1 MDTLGFTIGKK
12 FTFTKT
18 FAESDVY
25 LFVYLI
31 GDFFPAHVN
40 EEYCKTMPYGTR
52 LVHGCLTFSLC
63 STVSGMAGVASGQDI
78 LAMGYDQLRFRK
90 PVFFGDTITATYWI
104 TEVDPVKRKTT
115 GQCVMT
121 NQRGGDRPHLPALH
135 EGPRPGRGGKGMNRW
150 HQHYPPGRLPQPGP
164 QGPLPGPAGHRP
176 GGPDLI
182 EDGDCLA
189 WSTHGSEPKVFLE
202 HLHTIAPRL
211 DKGGGLLEH
220 HHPVYLPRHQRPR
233 PGGGSSATTPSS
245 STSGRWGARG
255 AGCTTIS
262 RWTSTC
268 MPREFRPARLPT
280 SLWPRCRQWT
290 STAMSI

>member
-25 LFVYLI
+25 LFAGLI

-90 PVFFGDTITATYWI
+90 PVFFGDTIT
-104 TEVDPVKRKTT
+104 

-121 NQRGGDRPHLPALH
+121 NQRGETVLTCLH
-135 EGPRPGRGGKGMNRW
+135 YMKVLDLEGEG
-150 HQHYPPGRLPQPGP
+150 
-164 QGPLPGPAGHRP
+164 
-176 GGPDLI
+176 
-182 EDGDCLA
+182 
-189 WSTHGSEPKVFLE
+189 
-202 HLHTIAPRL
+202 
-211 DKGGGLLEH
+211 
-220 HHPVYLPRHQRPR
+220 
-233 PGGGSSATTPSS
+233 
-245 STSGRWGARG
+245 
-255 AGCTTIS
+255 
-262 RWTSTC
+262 
-268 MPREFRPARLPT
+268 
-280 SLWPRCRQWT
+280 
-290 STAMSI
+290 TA